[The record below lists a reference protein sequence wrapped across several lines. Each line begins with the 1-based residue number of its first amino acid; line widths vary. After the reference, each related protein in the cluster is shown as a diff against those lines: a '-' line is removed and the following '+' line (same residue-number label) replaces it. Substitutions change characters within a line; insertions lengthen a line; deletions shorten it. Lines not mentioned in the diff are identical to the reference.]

1 MWENEKH
8 PIYIN
13 EIYQNELDQVLVQ
26 SCRNE
31 VLMI

>member
-8 PIYIN
+8 LIYIN
-13 EIYQNELDQVLVQ
+13 EIYQNKVDQVLVQ